1 MGKKNEL
8 VVSQYEDMDVFFM
21 EDGWFNATEAAKNF
35 GRDLKEWF
43 KLPSTK
49 TYINE
54 LCKMYN
60 ENNNFQMGENPPIW
74 KYAKSLTI
82 LQSSSRRSSSI

>member
-35 GRDLKEWF
+35 GRNLKEWF
-43 KLPSTK
+43 KLSSTK

-54 LCKMYN
+54 LCKNTTGKRRWYMV
-60 ENNNFQMGENPPIW
+60 
-74 KYAKSLTI
+74 T
-82 LQSSSRRSSSI
+82 SSFGCGICEMV